1 MTNTLKMFKCIATRA
16 PFDELLCRAF
26 AVNYN
31 VSIVYCRLS
40 LKFESV
46 QVQFIIKKYL
56 KE

>member
-1 MTNTLKMFKCIATRA
+1 MFKCIATRA